1 VKYDNKRQLMTSKL
15 SKEIDQSKIQAFEGM
30 DIPWLLNEWVTRT
43 PEKHFM
49 IWEPFNGEP
58 EAWSYLRFQSES
70 RWVAASLSAHGV
82 TAGDFVLIHL
92 DNSPEFMLS
101 WFACAELG
109 AVAVSTNTHSVAR
122 DMRYFSDHTRAACVI
137 TQPSYANMVK
147 AACSPLPL
155 LVVTDNNAGNY
166 GDGSIDQNF
175 KETVDLD
182 QNPKEIV
189 DPETDESTSKSEHT
203 RIINFCELLAGDEEK
218 LQSRLHD
225 SMADLSVQY
234 TSGTTSRPK
243 AVLWTHANGLW
254 GAKTCASHMRL
265 THDDRTLIFMPMFHT
280 NAQTYSML
288 ATLWVGGTFILQPK
302 FSASRF
308 WPLSLK
314 YKLTW
319 LSTIPFAFK
328 AISTQAVPAHFYR
341 FWGTGAFIP
350 AVADHFKVSIIGWWG
365 MTETLTHGIVTDL
378 DHPGPAGTIGRAAPE
393 YDIEIRTETGELS
406 KAGESG
412 LLFIRGVRG
421 VSLFKE
427 YYRNEEANASA
438 FDEHGW
444 FNTGDIIRRDEQG
457 FLYFSDRDKDML
469 KVGAENVA
477 ASEIESVVMQTGWVD
492 ECAVVAQKHYML
504 DEVPVVFVIPSTIAP
519 ENINHAILQYC
530 EDNLAHFKVPKNVF
544 VVDSLPR
551 STLEKIAKNEL
562 RKRLPKITE

>member
-1 VKYDNKRQLMTSKL
+1 MTSNL
-15 SKEIDQSKIQAFEGM
+15 SKEIDRSKIQAFEGM

-49 IWEPFNGEP
+49 IWEPFDGKP
-58 EAWSYLRFQSES
+58 ESWSYQRFQCES
-70 RWVAASLSAHGV
+70 RRVAASLSTRGV
-82 TAGDFVLIHL
+82 AAGDFVLIHL

-122 DMRYFSDHTRAACVI
+122 DMRYFSEHTRAACVI
-137 TQPSYANMVK
+137 TQPSYVDMVSG
-147 AACSPLPL
+147 ACSPLPL
-155 LVVTDNNAGNY
+155 LVVTDNIAGDY
-166 GDGSIDQNF
+166 SGETIDRQ
-175 KETVDLD
+175 
-182 QNPKEIV
+182 
-189 DPETDESTSKSEHT
+189 TDEDFSAPQESGTVKFS
-203 RIINFCELLAGDEEK
+203 ELLSGDENTF
-218 LQSRLHD
+218 QPRTSD

-265 THDDRTLIFMPMFHT
+265 THDDRTLIFMPLFHT

-288 ATLWVGGTFILQPK
+288 ATLWVGGTFVLQPK

-314 YKLTW
+314 YQLSW
-319 LSTIPFAFK
+319 LSIIPFAFK
-328 AISTQAVPAHFYR
+328 AIASQAVPTHFYR
-341 FWGTGAFIP
+341 FWGTAAFLP
-350 AVADHFKVSIIGWWG
+350 AVADHFKVNMIGWWG
-365 MTETLTHGIVTDL
+365 MTETLTHGIVTDV
-378 DHPGPAGTIGRAAPE
+378 DHPGPSGTIGRAAPE
-393 YDIEIRTETGELS
+393 YDIEIRTETGNLA
-406 KAGESG
+406 KPGENG

-427 YYRNEEANASA
+427 YYRNEEANTAA

-444 FNTGDIIRRDEQG
+444 FDTGDIIRRDEHG

-477 ASEIESVVMQTGWVD
+477 ASEIESVIMQTGWVD

-504 DEVPVVFVIPSTIAP
+504 DEVPVAFVILNTTAA
-519 ENINHAILQYC
+519 EDADRAILQYC
-530 EDNLAHFKVPKNVF
+530 NENLANFKVPKTVT
-544 VVDSLPR
+544 VVDFLPR

-562 RKRLPKITE
+562 RKQLPKITK